1 MAEIYAVI
9 NQKGGVAKS
18 TTAQILGNAIR
29 HKGHSVLFIDLDPQ
43 GNLTYGMGIDT
54 PDAGIYEVLTKR
66 KRALDAVTTAK
77 QGDILASTPNLTLIE
92 HELQNELD
100 KEYRLKEALDT
111 LGARYDYIIIDTPP
125 SLSTLSIN
133 ALTSANKVIIPTQA
147 DIYSI
152 QGLAQLSQTIET
164 VRKYTNDALEVAG
177 ILITRYDK
185 RTILTQQLT
194 EMLENTARM
203 INTKVFDAKIREAI
217 AVKEAQA
224 MRDDLLT
231 YAPKANV
238 TADYL
243 AFIDELGIK

>member
-1 MAEIYAVI
+1 MA
-9 NQKGGVAKS
+9 
-18 TTAQILGNAIR
+18 
-29 HKGHSVLFIDLDPQ
+29 
-43 GNLTYGMGIDT
+43 
-54 PDAGIYEVLTKR
+54 R
-66 KRALDAVTTAK
+66 KVFLALDAVTTAK

-224 MRDDLLT
+224 MRDDLLS